1 MLRIVKTTILAS
13 ALLLPAGLILAQEA
27 EEEDTPEHVA
37 IEMRQGHMLNFATNL
52 MTLGAMAQGKAEYDA
67 AAATAAAENLDHLSS
82 MHWDYYWLEGTSS
95 EDNPDSAALPAIW
108 ENMDDFNAKHEALQE
123 AVATLG
129 TAAGTDLASLQ
140 GAMQGVGQACGGCH
154 EKYRAKEE

>member
-1 MLRIVKTTILAS
+1 MLRIIKTTALTT
-13 ALLLPAGLILAQEA
+13 ALLLPAGILLAQ

-37 IEMRQGHMLNFATNL
+37 IEMRQGHMLNFARNL
-52 MTLGAMAQGKAEYDA
+52 MPLGAMAQGNAEYDA

-82 MHWDYYWLEGTSS
+82 IHWDYYWLEGTSS

-108 ENMDDFNAKHEALQE
+108 ENMEDFSAKYQALHD
-123 AVATLG
+123 AVANLQ

-140 GAMQGVGQACGGCH
+140 GAMGGVGQACGACH
-154 EKYRAKEE
+154 ESYRVKEEG